1 MIMEKNNI
9 PQHLAIIMDGN
20 RRWAKK
26 RGLSSFKGHQ
36 EGYKQFKKIAER
48 CYKLGVKILTVYAFS
63 TENWK
68 RSKTEISYLMK
79 LFGNILKME
88 KDFFIKNGV
97 KLNVIGQ
104 IERLP
109 KNLQKLIH
117 KITEK
122 TKNNKNGILNLA
134 VSYGGREEIIEAVR
148 RLAKEKIK
156 PEDIDEKN
164 FSQYLYIAGQ
174 PDPDLLIRT
183 GGEQRLSGFLPWQTI
198 YTELYFSPK
207 LWPDF
212 TEKDLEEAIK
222 EYQSRQR
229 RFGQ

>member
-1 MIMEKNNI
+1 MIASKHI
-9 PQHLAIIMDGN
+9 PEHIAVIMDGN

-26 RGLSSFKGHQ
+26 HNKTASEGHRQGYENFKN
-36 EGYKQFKKIAER
+36 IAKR
-48 CYKLGVKILTVYAFS
+48 CYQLGIKILTVYAFS

-79 LFGNILKME
+79 MFEIALKKE
-88 KDFFIKNGV
+88 KDFFIKNNIKV
-97 KLNVIGQ
+97 NVIGQ

-109 KNLQKLIH
+109 ASLKNLAS
-117 KITEK
+117 KIMEETR
-122 TKNNKNGILNLA
+122 NNKKGILNLA
-134 VSYGGREEIIEAVR
+134 VSYGGRQEIIEAVKQ
-148 RLAKEKIK
+148 LIKEKIK
-156 PEDIDEKN
+156 LEDLNEKI
-164 FSQYLYIAGQ
+164 FSQYLYTANQ

-183 GGEQRLSGFLPWQTI
+183 GREQRLSGFLPWQTI

-222 EYQSRQR
+222 ECQNRQR